1 MDSGYD
7 QSKNWEVGRSD
18 LSKTGRSE
26 PPTSQFPRGRPLLAH
41 NSETISQNHIKFG
54 VSRVNIL
61 DYSVINFQ
69 VNRTYPSRVIV
80 VGSWV
85 RFCVDSLGAA
95 DLSVSER
102 SERPTSQFLEGRTL
116 RPLSFWKVG
125 RSDLSKTGR
134 SERSDLSVFERSE
147 RSDLSVFERSER
159 PTSQFFRR
167 SSLPSTDWLGHLKAY
182 YKILEFKPCSNP
194 FAAHSTA

>member
-1 MDSGYD
+1 MLRLL
-7 QSKNWEVGRSD
+7 KNWKVGRSD
-18 LSKTGRSE
+18 LSKTERSE
-26 PPTSQFPRGRPLLAH
+26 RPTFQKLRGRPLLAH

-102 SERPTSQFLEGRTL
+102 LEHPTSQFLKGRTL

-125 RSDLSKTGR
+125 RSDLSVFGR
-134 SERSDLSVFERSE
+134 SDAPTSQKLEGRSAPTFQFLKGRSAPTSQKLRG
-147 RSDLSVFERSER
+147 RSA
-159 PTSQFFRR
+159 PTSQFLKGR
-167 SSLPSTDWLGHLKAY
+167 SVRPLSFFADHRYLPLTV
-182 YKILEFKPCSNP
+182 
-194 FAAHSTA
+194 

>member
-1 MDSGYD
+1 MDGDYN
-7 QSKNWEVGRSD
+7 QSKNWEVKASD
-18 LSKTGRSE
+18 LSNIKRWE
-26 PPTSQFPRGRPLLAH
+26 PPTSQFPRGWPLLAH
-41 NSETISQNHIKFG
+41 NSKTISQNHIKFG

-95 DLSVSER
+95 DLSVFER
-102 SERPTSQFLEGRTL
+102 SDAPTSQYLEGRTL

-147 RSDLSVFERSER
+147 R
-159 PTSQFFRR
+159 PTFQFLLW
-167 SSLPSTDWLGHLKAY
+167 S
-182 YKILEFKPCSNP
+182 
-194 FAAHSTA
+194 